1 MTIVLVLPFPPSVN
15 RLWRAT
21 KGGKVYRSAK
31 YVEWRRLAMWQLAGQ
46 AKGKKI
52 IGAYKLTI
60 LAVRPD
66 KRRRDLGNLEKAVSD
81 ILVSQNIIEDDS
93 LCEWLEVRWVDSG
106 PQCKIILETIGDAP
120 DENETLP

>member
-46 AKGKKI
+46 AKGQKI